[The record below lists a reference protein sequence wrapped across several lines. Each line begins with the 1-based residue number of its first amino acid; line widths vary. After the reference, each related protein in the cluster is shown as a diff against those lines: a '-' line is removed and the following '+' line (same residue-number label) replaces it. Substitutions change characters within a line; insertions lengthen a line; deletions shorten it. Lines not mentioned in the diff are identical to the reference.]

1 MDTPVIVKVRA
12 FISSIVQFQI
22 CRIMSIQTDKIH
34 TVNNI
39 LWIYSVYSNFTNLG
53 NWKKEERKHKENYW

>member
-1 MDTPVIVKVRA
+1 MFKINISWLGDTPVIVKVRA

-22 CRIMSIQTDKIH
+22 CKIMSIQTDKIH

-39 LWIYSVYSNFTNLG
+39 L
-53 NWKKEERKHKENYW
+53 

>member
-1 MDTPVIVKVRA
+1 MFKINISWLVDTPVIVKVRA
-12 FISSIVQFQI
+12 FKSSIVQFQI

-39 LWIYSVYSNFTNLG
+39 L
-53 NWKKEERKHKENYW
+53 